1 MGISLEHL
9 ELFVPADR
17 RNLSNVESLL
27 EQATNSFV
35 AQIVEVKIVHLS
47 TNAQMLERK
56 AD

>member
-1 MGISLEHL
+1 MRISSEHSK
-9 ELFVPADR
+9 LFLPADR
-17 RNLSNVESLL
+17 RDLSNVESLL